1 MLTLNKN
8 YLLLTIIIF
17 AIEVCIA
24 LFVKDTIVR
33 PFVGDVLVV
42 ILIYCFFRIFL
53 QVSVWK
59 LAFGVL
65 LFACAIEVLQYFDY
79 VKLLRLENNRV
90 ISVILGRTFE
100 WLDFAAYLTGFLIIL
115 AVEKIVQSRENQHNL

>member
-1 MLTLNKN
+1 MLTFNTK
-8 YLLLTIIIF
+8 YLLLTIILLLT
-17 AIEVCIA
+17 EVCIA
-24 LFVKDTIVR
+24 LFIKDTIVR

-53 QVSVWK
+53 NTSHWK

-65 LFACAIEVLQYFDY
+65 LFACVIEILQYFDY
-79 VKLLRLENNRV
+79 VRLLQLENNRV

-115 AVEKIVQSRENQHNL
+115 GVEKIVQSRENQHNL